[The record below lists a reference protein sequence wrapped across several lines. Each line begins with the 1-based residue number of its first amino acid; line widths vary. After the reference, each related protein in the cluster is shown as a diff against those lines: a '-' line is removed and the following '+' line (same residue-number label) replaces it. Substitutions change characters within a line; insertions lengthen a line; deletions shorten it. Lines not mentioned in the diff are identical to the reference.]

1 MKFSRIF
8 CMALMMY
15 AIQPWIAAQQ
25 SGNSGTSTGNSSTTA
40 PKTSTT
46 QPKTV
51 TPQTAP
57 TDTRITLSPP
67 ELIFI
72 SGNVILDDGMPPP
85 YGTTIVRYC
94 GGSIIIEAMVNSNG
108 HYSFQVGDRNRVGQV
123 FPDASQS
130 MGQDP
135 LYTNLASSIPEDSR
149 AFADILSS
157 AEASKLFGCELRAQL
172 SGYQSTSITLTGGL
186 FRGLVEVGTL
196 VLSPNTRVRGRSVS
210 ATNLLAPKAAQK
222 ALENAAKAFEEGSKA
237 VEKFIKKAL
246 EIYPQYA
253 EAWVALG
260 DVYEEQNLN
269 KESRDAYSK
278 AIELDRLYLGP
289 YIGLSKLAA
298 KENKWQEVVDYTDQ
312 VLNLDPIDVPEGY
325 FLNALAYYNMN
336 KLDRA
341 EKSALRG
348 RQLDLEN
355 RIPRIN
361 LILANILVRKNDNAG
376 AVAALKAYLKAAPN
390 APDTSFVRARIQEN
404 EKLARARSAGL
415 KPQ

>member
-1 MKFSRIF
+1 
-8 CMALMMY
+8 MALMIF

-25 SGNSGTSTGNSSTTA
+25 SGNTGTSSGNSSASSSRTT
-40 PKTSTT
+40 TT
-46 QPKTV
+46 QPKV
-51 TPQTAP
+51 TLPQPAP
-57 TDTRITLSPP
+57 TDTRSIMNPP
-67 ELIFI
+67 DLVFI
-72 SGNVILDDGMPPP
+72 SGNVMLDDGSIPP
-85 YGTTIVRYC
+85 YGTTIERYC
-94 GGSIIIEAMVNSNG
+94 GGSIIRETTVDLTG
-108 HYSFQVGDRNRVGQV
+108 HFSFQVGDKNRIGQV

-130 MGQDP
+130 VGQDP
-135 LYTNLASSIPEDSR
+135 LYRDSAESIPEDTK
-149 AFADILSS
+149 AFADLLSY
-157 AEASKLFGCELRAQL
+157 AEASRLFGCELKAQL
-172 SGYQSTSITLTGGL
+172 PGYQSTKVSLTGGML
-186 FRGLVEVGTL
+186 KGLVDVGTIL
-196 VLSPNTRVRGRSVS
+196 LSPNTRVRGRSVS
-210 ATNLLAPKAAQK
+210 ATNLLAPKAARK
-222 ALENAAKAFEEGSKA
+222 ALENAVKAFEEGGFDA
-237 VEKFIKKAL
+237 VEKFIKKAI

-269 KESRDAYSK
+269 KESLDAYNK

-289 YIGLSKLAA
+289 YIGLSRLAA
-298 KENKWQEVVDYTDQ
+298 KEKKWQDVVDYTDQ

-325 FLNALAYYNMN
+325 FLNALAYYNLN

-348 RQLDLEN
+348 RQMDLGN

-390 APDTSFVRARIQEN
+390 APDSSFVRARIQEN